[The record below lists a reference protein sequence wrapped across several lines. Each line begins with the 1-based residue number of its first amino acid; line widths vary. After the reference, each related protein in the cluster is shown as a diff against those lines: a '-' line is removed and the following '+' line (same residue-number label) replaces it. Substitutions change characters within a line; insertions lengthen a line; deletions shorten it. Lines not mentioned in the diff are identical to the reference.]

1 MGYRRFNITYYSML
15 IALFPLVVFIL
26 SAINKKVVS
35 LSPFLDEILSSL
47 NDYPLSEFE
56 YSQNDN
62 NPDKYNG
69 VLYTFPGSK
78 IGCTC
83 VNVTRYYYDQSGQKE
98 VNPGSCSINKTRN
111 GCENIAPKEPKKL
124 YKWENGIF
132 YSKKYDTSELSLK
145 GYLHFL
151 NSSVSENEECQNGY
165 KKCGKLDDMGNYLCV
180 PESEECPINDIK
192 VKNGRSAELEAQNYY
207 YSNISGDKYFY
218 YTNNSNNP
226 VISKLKVTE
235 GKLCMDRTYIHTDY
249 PQYILDNNFQN
260 YGCKH
265 KIDGKLYESNF
276 EVLDTSKKADL
287 YKNSD
292 LNINRIYEK
301 WYYDFPL
308 HSLEAEMTLYPQRYI
323 GFKKNC
329 LKKNGAF
336 SSGKFP
342 FSEENLKE
350 KDRIME
356 NTLFYNKYTLWF
368 SIISF
373 ILEILSCATFNIDSE
388 SNRFLI
394 WIWAFVNLL
403 FYMSMSIPLYLN
415 IKNISKFEDLP
426 TCGGKITN
434 LKIDFYNSAE
444 KKLKTTIILS
454 IIFANLQILFI
465 IGIVFIKKYVQ
476 FIDGPNFSTNI
487 NYNAPPEKPYY
498 NNMGPQSKSNST
510 EDNLKS
516 QGQDAGYSNY

>member
-1 MGYRRFNITYYSML
+1 M
-15 IALFPLVVFIL
+15 
-26 SAINKKVVS
+26 
-35 LSPFLDEILSSL
+35 SSL

-83 VNVTRYYYDQSGQKE
+83 VNVTLYYYDQSGQKE